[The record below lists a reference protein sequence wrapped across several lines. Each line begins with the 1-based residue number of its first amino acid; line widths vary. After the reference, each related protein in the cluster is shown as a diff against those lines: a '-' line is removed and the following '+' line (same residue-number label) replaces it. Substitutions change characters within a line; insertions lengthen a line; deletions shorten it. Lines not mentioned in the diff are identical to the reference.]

1 MITNNYRFLALAFT
15 FTLTFASMAIAQRI
29 QTVDTEGN
37 PVGYASVAN
46 ADNGNVIGAT
56 DLKGFLNIGGGVKN
70 LSISHVA
77 FSPVVVSVQSLPSNG
92 IIVLTDAKFEL
103 PEVTVKK
110 KEFVYVQTYYRVFM
124 MFDDTLMYY
133 RSGITDNTYNIRKKT
148 VSSQHEHF
156 SKAKM
161 GLVKFILD
169 GILGGVIDNYSNLS
183 TNNICLSNEDGKLTL
198 KKEEAN
204 RQRVLFKDTL
214 VGYIVDDHADH
225 LRRLS
230 IDNETYTRLYH
241 ADKDSEKK
249 AKKREKRN
257 EQKKN
262 ETSTRYMVYQID
274 DDGNCRPED
283 FVSKQIRSDYDKYSN
298 INKKD
303 EHHTMLVEIFS
314 TDRAYVDKEELK
326 EKKRE
331 NKIKMDYNSVMQF
344 EKNHGIPPLPDNAL
358 KSLQE
363 IVNK

>member
-1 MITNNYRFLALAFT
+1 MNKIYFRALVLAFALA
-15 FTLTFASMAIAQRI
+15 FASMAMAQRI

-56 DLKGFLNIGGGVKN
+56 DLKGVLENVGGAKNI
-70 LSISHVA
+70 SISHVA
-77 FSPVVVSVQSLPSNG
+77 FTPVVVSVASLPPDG
-92 IIVLTDAKFEL
+92 TIVLTDAKFEL

-110 KEFVYVQTYYRVFM
+110 KEYVYVQTYYRVFL

-133 RSGITDNTYNIRKKT
+133 RSGVTDNTYNIRKKT

-161 GLVKFILD
+161 GLLKFILD
-169 GILGGVIDNYSNLS
+169 GIVGGVIDDYSNLS
-183 TNNICLSNEDGKLTL
+183 TNNVCLGNNDGKLTL
-198 KKEEAN
+198 EKEEAN

-214 VGYIVDDHADH
+214 VGYIVDDHDDH

-230 IDNETYTRLYH
+230 IDNETYSRLYH

-249 AKKREKRN
+249 AKKREKRK
-257 EQKKN
+257 EQRKN
-262 ETSTRYMVYQID
+262 EVSTRYMVYQID

-283 FVSKQIRSDYDKYSN
+283 FVSKQIRTDYDKYSN
-298 INKKD
+298 INKKE

-314 TDRAYVDKEELK
+314 TDRAYVDKDELK

-331 NKIKMDYNSVMQF
+331 NKIKMDYNSLMQF